1 MHNKHRMTIK
11 WTEHQLMVVCS
22 LYKKYKND
30 FKDKNLAYII
40 KDNLK
45 RLSLHFINKSNNY
58 PTINSICGIIYK
70 IKLLEK
76 NKPGISKQHY
86 EIWNNVKTTIPYNL
100 TIYAGIFRLSNR
112 FDILVKVLG
121 SAYVNGKPLD
131 INNNKLFEIN
141 FEMLP
146 YILDIDDLQY
156 YNTKS
161 QKKIEFVDLYNDD
174 KSAKVVEIYTFNVL
188 LEKKNDRNTYIIT
201 NLRKNYK
208 YDCLKTYCL
217 FYMDSI
223 TQAASITCA
232 NKDESAQDQFVAYFN
247 DIKERIDNDNDMID
261 DNEILD
267 LIEIV
272 RPNNILQYYNQI
284 NLNKLV

>member
-1 MHNKHRMTIK
+1 MTIK

-45 RLSLHFINKSNNY
+45 RLSLHFINKPNNY
-58 PTINSICGIIYK
+58 PTINSICCIIYK

-86 EIWNNVKTTIPYNL
+86 DIWNNVNIALHYNL
-100 TIYAGIFRLSNR
+100 PIYAGIFRLSNR
-112 FDILVKVLG
+112 LDILVKVLG
-121 SAYVNGKPLD
+121 SAYVNGKALD
-131 INNNKLFEIN
+131 INNDKLFEIN

-174 KSAKVVEIYTFNVL
+174 KSAKLVEVYTFNVL
-188 LEKKNDRNTYIIT
+188 LEKNNDRNTYIIT
-201 NLRKNYK
+201 NLRKKYK

-217 FYMDSI
+217 FNMDTI
-223 TQAASITCA
+223 IQAASLTCA
-232 NKDESAQDQFVAYFN
+232 NKHESIQDEFVAYFN
-247 DIKERIDNDNDMID
+247 DIKERIDCDNDMID
-261 DNEILD
+261 NNEILD

-272 RPNNILQYYNQI
+272 KPNNILQYYNQI
-284 NLNKLV
+284 N